1 MSPKVGQEMM
11 NWLDRR
17 KDKYAT
23 WGITTALQTLLM
35 FQKDSY
41 TIEDIMGVAR
51 MYSVEEDLLK
61 RLSFVPETIN
71 ETVEDFL

>member
-1 MSPKVGQEMM
+1 MPTTVGQEMM

-61 RLSFVPETIN
+61 RLSFVPENIN